1 MKNLTKILISRDGIF
16 HVQVAT
22 PLKYFH
28 TGPVSERAA
37 LESERQETVA
47 ILGCAGFI
55 GSHLCEH
62 LLAETDLHIEGVDF
76 SSGKIA
82 HLLDHDRFAFNE
94 LDVHEM
100 ETLVPLLEKSAM
112 VVSLAALCNP
122 YLYNHTPI
130 SVIESNFVR
139 IYPLV
144 QACTDLRCRLV
155 HFSTSEVYGKTLSG
169 AIGALLDGEPSD
181 LHLLSETTSPLL
193 LGPIHAQR
201 WCYASAKQLLERT
214 IFAYGFE
221 KGLDYTIIRPF
232 NFIGPRMDFIPGVDG
247 EGVPR
252 VIACFMDALLH
263 DRSMLLVDGGKN
275 RRCFTAID
283 DAVRAI
289 RLVLERPEASRKAI
303 LNIGN
308 PENEITIEALAG
320 RMRQLYAEERG
331 IDTDTLPPVTT
342 VSAGEFYGEGYEDSD
357 RRVPDIRRAMRVLGW
372 KPEVA
377 LDEAL
382 RRTIS
387 GFISAYGC

>member
-1 MKNLTKILISRDGIF
+1 
-16 HVQVAT
+16 
-22 PLKYFH
+22 LKYFH
-28 TGPVSERAA
+28 IGPVSEREA
-37 LESERQETVA
+37 LNSERQGTVA

-62 LLAETDLHIEGVDF
+62 LLAETDFHIEGLDF
-76 SSGKIA
+76 SPGKIV
-82 HLLDHDRFAFNE
+82 HLLDHDRLAFHK
-94 LDVHEM
+94 LDVHEL
-100 ETLVPLLEKSAM
+100 ETLRPVLEKSAT

-144 QACTDLRCRLV
+144 QACTDLHCRLV

-169 AIGALLDGEPSD
+169 VIDGPLPGQPSD
-181 LHLLSETTSPLL
+181 FHLLSETTTPLL

-263 DRSMLLVDGGKN
+263 ERSMLLVEGGKN
-275 RRCFTAID
+275 RRCFTSID
-283 DAVRAI
+283 DAVRAT
-289 RLVLERPEASRKAI
+289 RLVLERPQASRRAI

-308 PENEITIEALAG
+308 PENEITIEGLAS

-331 IDTDTLPPVTT
+331 GNPDTLPPVRS
-342 VSAGEFYGEGYEDSD
+342 VSAMEFYGEGYEDSD
-357 RRVPDIRRAMRVLGW
+357 RRVPDIRMAYGLLDWV
-372 KPEVA
+372 PEVA

-382 RRTIS
+382 RKTIT
-387 GFISAYGC
+387 GFIGAYGC